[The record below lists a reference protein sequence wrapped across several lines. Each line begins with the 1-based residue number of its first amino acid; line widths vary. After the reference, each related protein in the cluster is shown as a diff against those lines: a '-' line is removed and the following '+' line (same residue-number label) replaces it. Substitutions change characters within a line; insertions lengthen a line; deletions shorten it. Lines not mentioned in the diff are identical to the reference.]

1 MGPLLLTAAYVGAAG
16 SSGIPRVA
24 WLLARE
30 ELGARSIAA
39 RAASNSSPGEGPQE
53 VQMSQV
59 SITTNRCI
67 GQKGIFEAK

>member
-30 ELGARSIAA
+30 ELG
-39 RAASNSSPGEGPQE
+39 RAQSPRGLPPTPLRERGRKKSKCPSVYNDQ
-53 VQMSQV
+53 SLH
-59 SITTNRCI
+59 RA
-67 GQKGIFEAK
+67 KGIFEAK